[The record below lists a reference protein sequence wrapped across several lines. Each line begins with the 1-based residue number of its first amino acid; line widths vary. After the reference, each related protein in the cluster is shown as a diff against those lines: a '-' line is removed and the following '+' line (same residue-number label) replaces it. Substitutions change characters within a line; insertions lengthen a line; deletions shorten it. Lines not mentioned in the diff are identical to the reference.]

1 MMANRLKKTMDE
13 LEAKR
18 SQSAAMFNNTKV
30 TSCSKI
36 LQKNG
41 QNVCLAFN
49 NGAPKPVDLNSKRLP
64 EVTSLS
70 QDQFKV
76 RDNLHAGMLKKP
88 LEPYHPNAF
97 RSRLPQPTVV
107 MPYKNSS

>member
-1 MMANRLKKTMDE
+1 MALRPGDIAEQKAKEDMIATALAERLHKDMTE
-13 LEAKR
+13 LDAKR

-41 QNVCLAFN
+41 QNVCLAFQ

-64 EVTSLS
+64 EVTSIS
-70 QDQFKV
+70 
-76 RDNLHAGMLKKP
+76 
-88 LEPYHPNAF
+88 
-97 RSRLPQPTVV
+97 
-107 MPYKNSS
+107 

>member
-1 MMANRLKKTMDE
+1 MDIKAALANRLMKDMSE

-41 QNVCLAFN
+41 
-49 NGAPKPVDLNSKRLP
+49 
-64 EVTSLS
+64 
-70 QDQFKV
+70 
-76 RDNLHAGMLKKP
+76 
-88 LEPYHPNAF
+88 
-97 RSRLPQPTVV
+97 
-107 MPYKNSS
+107 

>member
-1 MMANRLKKTMDE
+1 MAAPKKALEEQKKKEEQIQEMMANRLKKTMDE

-41 QNVCLAFN
+41 
-49 NGAPKPVDLNSKRLP
+49 
-64 EVTSLS
+64 
-70 QDQFKV
+70 
-76 RDNLHAGMLKKP
+76 
-88 LEPYHPNAF
+88 
-97 RSRLPQPTVV
+97 
-107 MPYKNSS
+107 